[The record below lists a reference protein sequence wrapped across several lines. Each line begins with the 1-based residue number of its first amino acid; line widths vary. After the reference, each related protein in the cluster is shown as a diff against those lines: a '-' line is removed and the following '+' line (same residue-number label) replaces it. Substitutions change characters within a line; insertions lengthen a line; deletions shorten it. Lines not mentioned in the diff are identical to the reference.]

1 MRKSLLIAAA
11 IVLIGPGIL
20 LGGPPAEPVGDTG
33 ASLSAQAALQSGR
46 NAVLTVPAQTEAS
59 VQLLSGIHS
68 QVSHVGDPVT
78 AELLQPVYVNG
89 HVALPTGSVIGGR
102 ITRIKPAGRMRRPAE
117 LVLRFDSITL
127 PDGQE
132 EPCSAGLSALDSPL
146 PKTVELD
153 SEGHLRGS
161 RGISWKRL
169 AGGFFGLGTFAFAQA
184 QLASTAALGA
194 ALPIGGGVVL
204 GYTFLIPRGNEVH
217 VPPDTRFRIRLHQPV
232 TVRVAW

>member
-1 MRKSLLIAAA
+1 MRKAFLIATV
-11 IVLIGPGIL
+11 IVLIESGAL
-20 LGGPPAEPVGDTG
+20 LAGPPSEAAGNAG
-33 ASLSAQAALQSGR
+33 ASLSSP
-46 NAVLTVPAQTEAS
+46 AVARSDRLEFLTVPAQTEAAI
-59 VQLLSGIHS
+59 QLLSGIHS

-89 HVALPTGSVIGGR
+89 RVALPSGSVIGGR
-102 ITRIKPAGRMRRPAE
+102 ITRIKPARRMRRPAE
-117 LVLRFDSITL
+117 LVLKFDSITL

-132 EPCSAGLSALDSPL
+132 EPCSAGLSGLDSPL
-146 PKTVELD
+146 PKTVQLD

-161 RGISWKRL
+161 RGFSWKRL
-169 AGGFFGLGTFAFAQA
+169 AGGFFGLGTFAFAEA

-194 ALPIGGGVVL
+194 TLPVGGAAVI
-204 GYTFLIPRGNEVH
+204 GYTFLIPRGNDVH

>member
-1 MRKSLLIAAA
+1 MRKTLLIAAV
-11 IVLIGPGIL
+11 IILIGPENL
-20 LGGPPAEPVGDTG
+20 LGGPAAGPSGDTG
-33 ASLSAQAALQSGR
+33 ASLSSQEAAQSGR
-46 NAVLTVPAQTEAS
+46 NAVLTVPAQTEAAI
-59 VQLLSGIHS
+59 QLLSGIHS
-68 QVSHVGDPVT
+68 RVSHVGDLVT

-89 HVALPTGSVIGGR
+89 RVALPTGSVIGGR
-102 ITRIKPAGRMRRPAE
+102 ITRIRPAGRMRRPAE

-132 EPCSAGLSALDSPL
+132 EPCSAGLSGLDSPL

-169 AGGFFGLGTFAFAQA
+169 AGGFFGLGTFAFAEA
-184 QLASTAALGA
+184 QLASAAALGA
-194 ALPIGGGVVL
+194 SLPIGAGAVL

-217 VPPDTRFRIRLHQPV
+217 VPPDTRFRIRLHQSV

>member
-1 MRKSLLIAAA
+1 MRKTLLIAAV
-11 IVLIGPGIL
+11 IILIGPGNL
-20 LGGPPAEPVGDTG
+20 LGGPAAEPSGDTG
-33 ASLSAQAALQSGR
+33 ASLSSQDAAQSGR
-46 NAVLTVPAQTEAS
+46 NAVLTVPAQTEAAI
-59 VQLLSGIHS
+59 QLLSGIHS
-68 QVSHVGDPVT
+68 QVSHVGDLVT
-78 AELLQPVYVNG
+78 AELLQPVYVDG
-89 HVALPTGSVIGGR
+89 RVALPTGSVIGGR
-102 ITRIKPAGRMRRPAE
+102 ITRIRPAGRMRRPAE

-132 EPCSAGLSALDSPL
+132 QPCSAGLSGLDSPL

-153 SEGHLRGS
+153 SEGYLKGS

-169 AGGFFGLGTFAFAQA
+169 AGGFFGLGTFAFAEA

-194 ALPIGGGVVL
+194 VLPIGGGVVL